1 MTEVCAPRPWALQTS
16 LPLSLRL
23 VLRDLNGGVQGFR
36 IFIACIV
43 LGVMAIVGVGS
54 IARSLSDGVGRESR
68 RILGGDLSVALMH
81 RELNPQEQGWLQS
94 QAKITKIATLRAM
107 SRTEDARASALV
119 EIKAVDQGYP
129 NLGEVILDPSSP
141 IQEALSFKND
151 RFGLVADAALPAR
164 LGLKIGDLVK
174 IGDVSFE
181 FRAILESEP
190 DKLSTGIGFGA
201 RALMSQAAL
210 AATNLLQPGS
220 LVRWVYRLEL
230 SAGQATPIQD
240 EEVKGFETQ
249 LRQNFPDAGW
259 EIRTRSNVSPQFSRT
274 LDQLSQFLTLV
285 GLTALVVGGVGVA
298 NSVRSFINRKKADF
312 GTLKALGATGSYVFY
327 TALLQVLLVATL
339 GILIGVVCGAA
350 LPFIANAL
358 LGHLLPVPIEPRLYP
373 GQIATGIVYG
383 LLTAL
388 SFALPPLGRAHD
400 ISVSALFRDAVDPSR
415 AYPRW
420 RYIVLTLIATLSLV
434 GLIVALA
441 TEKKLVFYYVL
452 GIAVGFVLLRLV
464 AQLVIALARRLPHPK
479 GAELRLALS
488 NIHRPGSLTPSVIM
502 SLGLGLALLVTLA
515 MIDGN
520 LQIQISKTVPE
531 QAPSFFF
538 IDIPNAQSIKFDQFI
553 KTQAPEAQLDRVP
566 MMRGRLVRL
575 NDVPAEQIRASAE
588 AAWVLEGDRGITFSE
603 TLPAG
608 SNLVVGEWWSADYS
622 GPPLVSIEAA
632 SAAGL
637 GLKIGDVITV
647 NVLGRNISAKIAN
660 LRRVNWR
667 ALGINF
673 VFVFSP
679 NTFAGAPYMNL
690 ATATFPKGSGSDQEM
705 ALLKAAAVEFPS
717 VTSVRVKDALDAVNE
732 VMGQL
737 AYAIRAASSIA
748 LIASV
753 LVLAGALAAGREART
768 YDLVVLK
775 TLGATRWRLIYAL
788 VAEYAL
794 LGLITSVLGVVAGGF
809 AAKLVLTQLM
819 KLEGFDW
826 LWGSALGATLFALM
840 ITIGLGLLATWT
852 ILGQKPARYLRSL

>member
-1 MTEVCAPRPWALQTS
+1 
-16 LPLSLRL
+16 
-23 VLRDLNGGVQGFR
+23 
-36 IFIACIV
+36 
-43 LGVMAIVGVGS
+43 
-54 IARSLSDGVGRESR
+54 
-68 RILGGDLSVALMH
+68 
-81 RELNPQEQGWLQS
+81 
-94 QAKITKIATLRAM
+94 
-107 SRTEDARASALV
+107 
-119 EIKAVDQGYP
+119 
-129 NLGEVILDPSSP
+129 
-141 IQEALSFKND
+141 
-151 RFGLVADAALPAR
+151 
-164 LGLKIGDLVK
+164 
-174 IGDVSFE
+174 
-181 FRAILESEP
+181 
-190 DKLSTGIGFGA
+190 
-201 RALMSQAAL
+201 
-210 AATNLLQPGS
+210 
-220 LVRWVYRLEL
+220 
-230 SAGQATPIQD
+230 
-240 EEVKGFETQ
+240 
-249 LRQNFPDAGW
+249 
-259 EIRTRSNVSPQFSRT
+259 
-274 LDQLSQFLTLV
+274 
-285 GLTALVVGGVGVA
+285 
-298 NSVRSFINRKKADF
+298 
-312 GTLKALGATGSYVFY
+312 
-327 TALLQVLLVATL
+327 
-339 GILIGVVCGAA
+339 
-350 LPFIANAL
+350 
-358 LGHLLPVPIEPRLYP
+358 
-373 GQIATGIVYG
+373 
-383 LLTAL
+383 
-388 SFALPPLGRAHD
+388 
-400 ISVSALFRDAVDPSR
+400 
-415 AYPRW
+415 
-420 RYIVLTLIATLSLV
+420 
-434 GLIVALA
+434 
-441 TEKKLVFYYVL
+441 
-452 GIAVGFVLLRLV
+452 
-464 AQLVIALARRLPHPK
+464 
-479 GAELRLALS
+479 
-488 NIHRPGSLTPSVIM
+488 M

>member
-1 MTEVCAPRPWALQTS
+1 MSGFHSMKQGSFETS

-81 RELNPQEQGWLQS
+81 RELSSQEKDWLQS
-94 QAKITKIATLRAM
+94 QAQITKIATLRAM
-107 SRTEDARASALV
+107 SRTEDGGASALV
-119 EIKAVDQGYP
+119 EIKAVDQAYP
-129 NLGEVILDPSSP
+129 NLGQVDLEPAMP
-141 IQEALSFKND
+141 IQEALSFKNG
-151 RFGLVADAALPAR
+151 RFGLVADAALPVR
-164 LGLKIGDLVK
+164 LGLKIGDLVR

-181 FRAILESEP
+181 FRAILQSEP

-201 RALMSQAAL
+201 RALMLQTAL
-210 AATNLLQPGS
+210 AETNLLQPGS
-220 LVRWVYRLEL
+220 LVRWVYRLDL
-230 SAGQATPIQD
+230 SAGLATPIEDQ
-240 EEVKGFETQ
+240 ELKTFESK
-249 LRQNFPDAGW
+249 LRQTFPDAGW

-327 TALLQVLLVATL
+327 TALLQVLLVAAL
-339 GILIGVVCGAA
+339 GILIGVVLGAA
-350 LPFIANAL
+350 LPFLANAL

-373 GQIATGIVYG
+373 GQIISGLVYG

-420 RYIVLTLIATLSLV
+420 RYIILTALTSLTLV
-434 GLIVALA
+434 GLIVTLA
-441 TEKKLVFYYVL
+441 TEKRLVFYYVM
-452 GIAVGFVLLRLV
+452 GVAIGFVVLRFV
-464 AQLVIALARRLPHPK
+464 AYLVIGLARRLPHPK

-502 SLGLGLALLVTLA
+502 SLGLGLALLVTLS

-531 QAPSFFF
+531 HAPSFFF
-538 IDIPNAQSIKFDQFI
+538 IDIPNTQSKQFDEFI
-553 KTQAPEAQLDRVP
+553 KTKAPEAQLDRVP
-566 MMRGRLVRL
+566 MMRGRMVRL
-575 NDVPAEQIRASAE
+575 NDVPAEQIRASSE

-603 TLPAG
+603 SLPNG
-608 SNLVVGEWWSADYS
+608 SSLVAGEWWASDYS
-622 GPPLVSIEAA
+622 GPPLVSIENA
-632 SAAGL
+632 SATGL
-637 GLKIGDVITV
+637 GLKLGDMITV
-647 NVLGRNISAKIAN
+647 NVLGRNITAKIAN
-660 LRRVNWR
+660 FRRVNWR
-667 ALGINF
+667 GLGINF

-690 ATATFPKGSGSDQEM
+690 ATATFPKGSGSDEEL
-705 ALLKAAAVEFPS
+705 ALLKAVASEFPS
-717 VTSVRVKDALDAVNE
+717 ITSVRVKDALDAVND

-748 LIASV
+748 LIASI

-775 TLGATRWRLIYAL
+775 TLGATRLRLIYAL

-794 LGLITSVLGVVAGGF
+794 LGLVTSVLGVLAGGF

-819 KLEGFDW
+819 KLEGFDR
-826 LWGSALGATLFALM
+826 LWGSAVGATLFALM
-840 ITIGLGLLATWT
+840 ITIGLGLAATWK